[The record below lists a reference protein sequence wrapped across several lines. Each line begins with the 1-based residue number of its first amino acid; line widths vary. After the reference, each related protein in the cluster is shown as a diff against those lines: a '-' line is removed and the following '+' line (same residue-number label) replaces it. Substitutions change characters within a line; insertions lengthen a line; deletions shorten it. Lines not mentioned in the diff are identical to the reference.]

1 MWEQTQCIYI
11 VSLWLCFLF
20 SQKYPGQVS
29 LSFIDIIMN
38 HLSAATD
45 KKAVKRMRW
54 FFRLCRKWQN
64 ENNCGALQLRK
75 DINMGGQ
82 RRESERGHNGARS
95 ARLWSASLIT
105 LIVEHDSTINL
116 VFVHFR
122 ASPSSDPRTQ
132 AGLTANS
139 IYMLERTNRWINI

>member
-1 MWEQTQCIYI
+1 MFSGALEHACGNRHNVFISSHSGF
-11 VSLWLCFLF
+11 VFF

-29 LSFIDIIMN
+29 LSVIDIIMN

-45 KKAVKRMRW
+45 KKKAVKRMRW

-64 ENNCGALQLRK
+64 GNNCGALQLRK

-95 ARLWSASLIT
+95 ARL
-105 LIVEHDSTINL
+105 
-116 VFVHFR
+116 
-122 ASPSSDPRTQ
+122 
-132 AGLTANS
+132 
-139 IYMLERTNRWINI
+139 